1 MKCGSLLCL
10 LLHLTAAITDKAVN
24 ASLLDNQTDPLVAIF
39 DLSKANESDKLNVGE
54 DTNTKMDAIKDHF
67 KDKVGVNINDEIRT
81 IVEEVLLKKGYY
93 NYTDAVKKNTDAI
106 LRIQDDQKQMSARF
120 NSRIKI
126 IYTTVEKKVKPREC
140 ADVDFLKDGV
150 YVIYPRGE
158 NQPKRAYCVW
168 QDNRKWT
175 VIQRRFDF
183 SVDFYRSWN
192 EYKEGFGTASGE
204 HWLGND
210 FIHSISTNGRHR
222 VKFILGKD
230 GTKKYAEYA
239 NFRLKDEKSKYK
251 LKVSGYSGTAGDSI
265 DSVDSQGRANGQKFS
280 TYDRDNDNNKK
291 SNCAIMNEGGWWYN
305 SCDYASLNDMD
316 SYKIINDDEVNV
328 PLLDTQNAPLFA
340 TLDLSKANRR
350 IKSHV
355 FAAVKAQ
362 IGILEEKLKEYV
374 SDIEKNVSVSRN
386 NELRIVVENVL
397 KEKGY
402 DNLTAVVTEYTDT
415 VLKVA
420 QQFKQLLESTQ
431 NQQKQ
436 MVDLSI
442 VKNGK

>member
-1 MKCGSLLCL
+1 MDYVLFLKFMMKCGSLLCL

-24 ASLLDNQTDPLVAIF
+24 ASLLDYQTDPLVAIF
-39 DLSKANESDKLNVGE
+39 DLSKANESDKLYVGE

-67 KDKVGVNINDEIRT
+67 KDKVGVNINDEIRK

-106 LRIQDDQKQMSARF
+106 LRMQDDQKQMSARF

-204 HWLGND
+204 HWLGNE

-230 GTKKYAEYA
+230 GTKKYAEYS
-239 NFRLKDEKSKYK
+239 NFRIKDEKNKYK

-280 TYDRDNDNNKK
+280 TYDRDNDNNKR

-316 SYKIINDDEVNV
+316 SYKISWYFHMGFH
-328 PLLDTQNAPLFA
+328 LDT
-340 TLDLSKANRR
+340 
-350 IKSHV
+350 
-355 FAAVKAQ
+355 
-362 IGILEEKLKEYV
+362 
-374 SDIEKNVSVSRN
+374 
-386 NELRIVVENVL
+386 
-397 KEKGY
+397 
-402 DNLTAVVTEYTDT
+402 
-415 VLKVA
+415 
-420 QQFKQLLESTQ
+420 
-431 NQQKQ
+431 
-436 MVDLSI
+436 SI
-442 VKNGK
+442 VMITKV